1 MTQAQKYSMK
11 GILRGV
17 EITEGAKKDGSSWKR
32 ASLKI
37 EKDGNSSHVATF
49 DENDI
54 DKANTLNGKEVEAI
68 YTKSPDGKYKNL
80 VKGQIKAIGQGEAP
94 VTEEEVVSDETPVQ
108 EVIKEESQVKTPDM
122 GTNNFN
128 SAGKD
133 TTPIKE
139 NPSDDKMSKAD
150 WAEKDK
156 KQYRGMCISYA
167 KDLVV
172 GGKLDLEKMKATAQ
186 GMFEFIWEGYDFDAG
201 KKEAEKK

>member
-94 VTEEEVVSDETPVQ
+94 VTEEEVVSNDTPIKE
-108 EVIKEESQVKTPDM
+108 EVIKEESQVKTPAT

-128 SAGKD
+128 SDGKD
-133 TTPIKE
+133 TSNLVKD
-139 NPSDDKMSKAD
+139 NVMSKGD

-156 KQYRGMCISYA
+156 KKYRTMAISYA
-167 KDLVV
+167 KDLVI